1 MSLQS
6 TLPNKPQKPDF
17 MGQLVWVFLR
27 NDMGLP
33 VSTKAE
39 CGVVVDIDDDRDMF
53 KTIYVVQVGDN
64 YYNVWEEDLELVED
78 WDDEDQTG

>member
-6 TLPNKPQKPDF
+6 TLPNKPKKPDF
-17 MGQLVWVFLR
+17 MGQLVWVFR
-27 NDMGLP
+27 RDDRGLP
-33 VSTKAE
+33 LSTKAE
-39 CGVVVDIDDDRDMF
+39 PGIVVDIDDDRDMF

-64 YYNVWEEDLELVED
+64 YYNVWEEDLVIMEE

>member
-6 TLPNKPQKPDF
+6 TLPNKPKPDF